1 MDRPVIVCGLGRVGR
16 RVLDY
21 LHAAQVPVVVIDLR
35 LDPADLPP
43 GVRGVVGDCRR
54 TDVLT
59 EAGVAC
65 ARGVLVATSDD
76 LVNLATTL
84 TARRLN
90 PEARIVVRL
99 FNQNLVPRL
108 GKAVQNITALS
119 VSALAAPL
127 ISLTALTG
135 EVLGAFT
142 LPDGSARQIVELTIG
157 ADSPLAG
164 RPIAEATE
172 RYGLLPL
179 AHHSAAGTPPVLH
192 EVSADTALSRGDRL
206 VICGRPNELARL
218 QGADD
223 DAPMGALWAGWL
235 RRYGRAAAR
244 TFAEIDR
251 AVLICTSA
259 LLAVVVVSTLAYHFS
274 AEDPWTGA
282 LYHTVSVIATA
293 ADLRA
298 AEYPPAMKLFVSGLR
313 LVGAALIAAFTAI
326 LTQYLV
332 RARLG
337 GALEARRIPESGHVV
352 VCGLGNLGFRVVE
365 ELLKA
370 DEEVVAIE
378 LARDNRFLA
387 STRRLGA
394 AVIVGDA
401 TLPEVL
407 RQAHA
412 ATARAVIVATSDELA
427 NVEVALLARELN
439 PQQRVVLR
447 LSDAQLAETLREGA
461 SIRLALSMPELAAPA
476 FVAALLGDRV
486 QCVLRVAGRLLMV
499 VELSVPEGDAML
511 DGQSV
516 RAVAVDYGLMPVAVT
531 NGAGV
536 VIERTLEHRLSAGD
550 RLTAVAALPDLERLL
565 RRERR
570 PANCAVEITSFPLSA
585 RSHLALVVRA
595 KLGLTADEAEQRL
608 DALPLVLGRGLTH
621 GQGEEML
628 AMLCRERVGARIT
641 NDEP

>member
-21 LHAAQVPVVVIDLR
+21 LHAAQVPVVVIDQR
-35 LDPADLPP
+35 LDPAELPP
-43 GVRGVVGDCRR
+43 GVRGIVGDCRR

-59 EAGVAC
+59 EADVAS

-90 PEARIVVRL
+90 PDARIVVRL
-99 FNQNLVPRL
+99 FNQNLIPRL

-135 EVLGAFT
+135 EVLGAFAV
-142 LPDGSARQIVELTIG
+142 PDGSPRQIVDLTIG

-164 RPIAEATE
+164 RPVADATE

-179 AHHSAAGTPPVLH
+179 AYLPAAGSPLVLH
-192 EVSADTALSRGDRL
+192 EVSADTSLARGDRL
-206 VICGRPNELARL
+206 VVCGPPNELARL

-251 AVLICTSA
+251 AVLICTSV

-274 AEDPWTGA
+274 VEDPWAGA
-282 LYHTVSVIATA
+282 LYHTISVIATA

-298 AEYPPAMKLFVSGLR
+298 AEYSPAMKVFVSGLR
-313 LVGAALIAAFTAI
+313 LVGAALVAAFTAI
-326 LTQYLV
+326 LTQYLL

-337 GALEARRIPESGHVV
+337 GALEVRRIPESGHVV

-370 DEEVVAIE
+370 DEEVVVIE
-378 LARDNRFLA
+378 QARDNRFLA

-412 ATARAVIVATSDELA
+412 AMARAVIVATSDELA

-461 SIRLALSMPELAAPA
+461 SIRLALSVPALAAPA

-499 VELSVPEGDAML
+499 VELSVPAGETML

-531 NGAGV
+531 SAEGV

-550 RLTAVAALPDLERLL
+550 RLTAVVALPDLERLL

-570 PANCAVEITSFPLSA
+570 PANWTVEITSFPLSA

-595 KLGLTADEAEQRL
+595 KLGLTAEEAQQRL
-608 DALPLVLGRGLTH
+608 DRLPLVLGRGLTR
-621 GQGEEML
+621 GQGEEL
-628 AMLCRERVGARIT
+628 SAMLCRERVGARIVQQK
-641 NDEP
+641 